1 MLQAACDDETERSE
15 TLERFYYLAINHIR
29 NDVMVMG
36 DIHLPAHERMKQLIV
51 VPGNADYSQS
61 FEEYENNQRSLLL
74 LRLIHF
80 LYLVKSFFTGSS
92 V

>member
-1 MLQAACDDETERSE
+1 MLQAAYDDAIERPE
-15 TLERFYYLAINHIR
+15 TLERFNYLAINHIR
-29 NDVMVMG
+29 NDVVVMG
-36 DIHLPAHERMKQLIV
+36 DIHLPAQELMKQLIV
-51 VPGNADYSQS
+51 VPGNADYPQS
-61 FEEYENNQRSLLL
+61 FEEYENSQRSVLL

>member
-1 MLQAACDDETERSE
+1 
-15 TLERFYYLAINHIR
+15 
-29 NDVMVMG
+29 
-36 DIHLPAHERMKQLIV
+36 MKQLIV
-51 VPGNADYSQS
+51 VPGNADYPQS
-61 FEEYENNQRSLLL
+61 FEEYENSQRSMFL